1 MHDAT
6 RPTDPSPAPTAPSSW
21 ELAARPEIAPSVHPV
36 TPPPRSTPGGGAG
49 FDGRTPS
56 RLPAVRAGI
65 VLGCALVVAVGA
77 AVVMGASP
85 SSPDPST
92 QGGGQPSAAPSAGPN
107 EQGNGKPNPFGGRP
121 FNGMGPF
128 RGLGPFSAIL
138 PFVFGTGPSTV
149 PGIGNGPGDGDRFG
163 GIGFGRITVT
173 AISGQQLTL
182 GTDDG
187 WARTITVTSDTK
199 ITKGGQPATIGD
211 VHVGDV
217 VRFTE
222 HRNDDG
228 TWTITNLA
236 VVLPQAAG
244 TVTAVG
250 NDTITIT
257 GRDGT
262 SQTIHTTSS
271 TTYHRGSSAADRS
284 DVTVGSTI
292 VAAGERGSDGSLTA
306 TTVTI
311 VPARVVGT
319 VSAVNG
325 DTLTISRP
333 DGTTMTVHVSST
345 TTIAVAGVTNATISD
360 VKPGMVVAVEGTQR
374 SDGSLDASAVR
385 GGQPGKI
392 RDHGGNVP
400 KMAPKTAPTPSGGA
414 PGATG

>member
-21 ELAARPEIAPSVHPV
+21 ELAAQPEIAPSGRAVAPV
-36 TPPPRSTPGGGAG
+36 PGSSPAGGTTLG
-49 FDGRTPS
+49 GRTPS

-65 VLGCALVVAVGA
+65 VLGCALVLAVGT

-92 QGGGQPSAAPSAGPN
+92 QGGAQPSAAPSAGPN
-107 EQGNGKPNPFGGRP
+107 HQSNGKPNPFGGRP
-121 FNGMGPF
+121 FNGKGPF
-128 RGLGPFSAIL
+128 GGLGPFGAIL
-138 PFVFGTGPSTV
+138 PFVFGTGPSTFPV
-149 PGIGNGPGDGDRFG
+149 VGPGAGNGDRFG

-173 AISGQQLTL
+173 AISGNELTL

-187 WARTITVTSDTK
+187 WTRTITLSSDTK
-199 ITKGGQPATIGD
+199 ITKGGGPATVDD

-222 HRNDDG
+222 HKNDDG

-236 VVLPQAAG
+236 VVLPQTAG

-250 NDTITIT
+250 SETITIT

-262 SQTIHTTSS
+262 SQTIHTTGA
-271 TTYHRGSSAADRS
+271 TTYHRGSSAASRS

-292 VAAGERGSDGSLTA
+292 VAAGERGSDRSLTA

-333 DGTTMTVHVSST
+333 DGTTMTVHVSSS
-345 TTIAVAGVTNATISD
+345 TTIAVAGVSNATISD
-360 VKPGMVVAVEGTQR
+360 VKPGMVVAVAGTQR

-392 RDHGGNVP
+392 RERGGNVP
-400 KMAPKTAPTPSGGA
+400 KTAPKTAPAPSSGA
-414 PGATG
+414 SGATG

>member
-6 RPTDPSPAPTAPSSW
+6 RPSDPSPAPTAPSSW
-21 ELAARPEIAPSVHPV
+21 ELATQPVIAPAVHAV
-36 TPPPRSTPGGGAG
+36 TPVPGSTPTGGAG
-49 FDGRTPS
+49 FGGRTPS
-56 RLPAVRAGI
+56 RLPAIRAGI

-92 QGGGQPSAAPSAGPN
+92 QGGAGPSAAPSAGPN
-107 EQGNGKPNPFGGRP
+107 QGGNGKPDPFGGRP
-121 FNGMGPF
+121 FNGKGPF
-128 RGLGPFSAIL
+128 GGLGPFSAIL

-149 PGIGNGPGDGDRFG
+149 PGLGTGPGNGDRFG

-173 AISGQQLTL
+173 AISGNQLTL

-187 WARTITVTSDTK
+187 WARTITVTADTK
-199 ITKGGQPATIGD
+199 ITKGGQPATVDD

-222 HRNDDG
+222 HKNDDG

-236 VVLPQAAG
+236 VVLPQTAG

-250 NDTITIT
+250 SDTITIT

-262 SQTIHTTSS
+262 SQTIHTTG
-271 TTYHRGSSAADRS
+271 TTSYHRGSSAANRS

-292 VAAGERGSDGSLTA
+292 VAVGERGSDGSLTA

-311 VPARVVGT
+311 VPARVIGT

-325 DTLTISRP
+325 NTLTISRR
-333 DGTTMTVHVSST
+333 DGTTLTVHVSSA

-385 GGQPGKI
+385 GGQPGKV
-392 RDHGGNVP
+392 RDQAGNT
-400 KMAPKTAPTPSGGA
+400 PKTAPTPSGGA

>member
-1 MHDAT
+1 MHDAI
-6 RPTDPSPAPTAPSSW
+6 RPIDPSPAPTAPSSW
-21 ELAARPEIAPSVHPV
+21 ELAGQPEIAPSVHPV
-36 TPPPRSTPGGGAG
+36 TPAPRNAPGGGAG
-49 FDGRTPS
+49 FGGRTPS

-65 VLGCALVVAVGA
+65 VLGCALVLAVGTV
-77 AVVMGASP
+77 VVMGASP
-85 SSPDPST
+85 GSPDPST
-92 QGGGQPSAAPSAGPN
+92 QGGAQPSAAPSAGPN

-121 FNGMGPF
+121 FNGFGPF
-128 RGLGPFSAIL
+128 HGLGPFSAIL

-149 PGIGNGPGDGDRFG
+149 PGLGNGPGNGDRFG

-173 AISGQQLTL
+173 AISGAQLTL

-199 ITKGGQPATIGD
+199 ITKGGQPATIDD
-211 VHVGDV
+211 VHVGDE

-222 HRNDDG
+222 HKNDDG
-228 TWTITNLA
+228 SWTITNLA
-236 VVLPQAAG
+236 VVLPQTAG

-250 NDTITIT
+250 SDTITIT

-262 SQTIHTTSS
+262 SQTIHTTGA
-271 TTYHRGSSAADRS
+271 TTYRHGSAAANRS
-284 DVTVGSTI
+284 DVTVGSPI

-311 VPARVVGT
+311 VPARVIGT
-319 VSAVNG
+319 VSAVKG
-325 DTLTISRP
+325 DTLTISRR

-360 VKPGMVVAVEGTQR
+360 VKPGMVVTVEGTQR

-392 RDHGGNVP
+392 RDHGDNVP
-400 KMAPKTAPTPSGGA
+400 KTAPKTAPTPSSAA